1 MESPEETPADRRR
14 AADKS
19 TASHSASSS
28 PRSSSVPPA
37 LKTSVSVGAV
47 PVSSELTRPS
57 ALTPAE
63 TLLPSAAARPVLH
76 PHARAS
82 TPNLR
87 VDFAASAAVPSTV
100 KLLSELERSWAMFAA
115 SWKVVD
121 LFAGMQ
127 LWQEHPGDAESG
139 VASSEPLNSV
149 LLSTASAA
157 LVTFLAGHIGGGG
170 FVVSVLLTLLVVVAA
185 LWTLSNARAK
195 SAVPCFKTLQAVDGS
210 PSEIFLYLMGIK
222 NYPVWDASVE
232 RAEVVHTI
240 DDHSD
245 IIHLVYRPVW
255 MWPIWLAPRDLCL
268 LRYWRRAEDGS
279 YVICMQSALH
289 PECPPMHGVVRA
301 TCKGGGFII
310 SPRALGVTQGDE
322 LTSMVTNVVHL
333 DPRGWEGQLL
343 QRLNVMHLYVRPQVL
358 SLTGLRDVMEARKY
372 VCPNVPEEFSAAL
385 AASTEE
391 QQAHA
396 AAQDGEGGVGAVGD
410 AEAQPSQLEEFPSNV
425 PRSMWAEPDGA
436 AMMVRGPDY
445 LTDRR
450 KIPSQAPYFRL
461 VGMDLFESSE
471 TVEHIASRPDN
482 SVQREL
488 RRHEEQGTE
497 MPFTFVVNFVV
508 PGNPRINLV
517 LYYQVPHS
525 SVLTD
530 GSPSSELMA
539 DFLEGSDEFRNERF
553 KLIPC
558 IVEGSFIVR
567 QAVGSTPAL
576 IGKKLRQPTF
586 RGKQYFELDVD
597 IGSSAVANRVVGLVS
612 GYTKKLVI
620 DMGFVLEGQSPD
632 ELPERLFGSARL
644 VHIDMGVAKKLA

>member
-1 MESPEETPADRRR
+1 MELPEDWAARRR
-14 AADKS
+14 PAPS
-19 TASHSASSS
+19 ASASASSS
-28 PRSSSVPPA
+28 PLAPAPPA
-37 LKTSVSVGAV
+37 LKASVSAPDPADVARSR
-47 PVSSELTRPS
+47 SS
-57 ALTPAE
+57 
-63 TLLPSAAARPVLH
+63 SAAAAAPPLPSRPVLH
-76 PHARAS
+76 PQRAS
-82 TPNLR
+82 LPVLR
-87 VDFAASAAVPSTV
+87 ADLGPQCDVPSTV

-121 LFAGMQ
+121 LFAGLQ
-127 LWQEHPGDAESG
+127 IWQETPRA
-139 VASSEPLNSV
+139 AASEPPNGV
-149 LLSTASAA
+149 LLSTASAG

-170 FVVSVLLTLLVVVAA
+170 LAVSVLLTLLVVGAA
-185 LWTLSNARAK
+185 LWTLSNARAS

-245 IIHLVYRPVW
+245 IVHIVYRPVW
-255 MWPIWLAPRDLCL
+255 LWPIWLAPRDLCL

-289 PECPPMHGVVRA
+289 PECPPTHGVVRA

-310 SPRALGVTQGDE
+310 SPRALSVAQGDE

-333 DPRGWEGQLL
+333 DPQGWEGQLL

-358 SLTGLRDVMEARKY
+358 ALTGLRDVMEARKY

-391 QQAHA
+391 QQANA
-396 AAQDGEGGVGAVGD
+396 AAQDGEGAAGAAGD
-410 AEAQPSQLEEFPSNV
+410 AEAPASQLEEFPSNV
-425 PRSMWAEPDGA
+425 PRSMWAEPDGG

-450 KIPSQAPYFRL
+450 KIPSQSPYFRL
-461 VGMDLFESSE
+461 VGMDLYESSE
-471 TVEHIASRPDN
+471 VIEHIASRADN
-482 SVQREL
+482 PVQREL
-488 RRHEEQGTE
+488 KRHEERGTE
-497 MPFTFVVNFVV
+497 MPFTFVINFVV

-517 LYYQVPHS
+517 LYYQVPHPS
-525 SVLTD
+525 ILTD
-530 GSPSSELMA
+530 GSPATELMA

-576 IGKKLRQPTF
+576 IGKKLRQPYF

-620 DMGFVLEGQSPD
+620 DMGFVLEGQNPE
-632 ELPERLFGSARL
+632 ELPERLFGSVRL
-644 VHIDMGVAKKLA
+644 VHIDLGVAKKLA

>member
-1 MESPEETPADRRR
+1 MMDVAPEDSSAGRRR
-14 AADKS
+14 AS
-19 TASHSASSS
+19 TSS
-28 PRSSSVPPA
+28 PRSFSPPA
-37 LKTSVSVGAV
+37 LKSSVSVGAV
-47 PVSSELTRPS
+47 PVSDAMSLTATEPLPPKPKR
-57 ALTPAE
+57 TPVPR
-63 TLLPSAAARPVLH
+63 LRFDYGGQAAA
-76 PHARAS
+76 S
-82 TPNLR
+82 
-87 VDFAASAAVPSTV
+87 DVPSTV

-127 LWQEHPGDAESG
+127 VWQEQPKDAD
-139 VASSEPLNSV
+139 SSEPLNNV

-170 FVVSVLLTLLVVVAA
+170 FAVSVLLTLLVVAAA
-185 LWTLSNARAK
+185 LWTLSNVRAK
-195 SAVPCFKTLQAVDGS
+195 SAVPCFKTLQVVDGS

-279 YVICMQSALH
+279 YVVCMQSALH
-289 PECPPMHGVVRA
+289 PECPPMHGLVRA

-310 SPRALGVTQGDE
+310 SPRALSVTLGDE

-333 DPRGWEGQLL
+333 DPQGWEGQLL

-372 VCPNVPEEFSAAL
+372 VCPNVPEEFSAVL
-385 AASTEE
+385 AASTDE
-391 QQAHA
+391 QA
-396 AAQDGEGGVGAVGD
+396 AAAHEEGATGAAGD
-410 AEAQPSQLEEFPSNV
+410 ADAPASVLEEFPSNL
-425 PRSMWAEPDGA
+425 PRAMWAEPDGQ

-445 LTDRR
+445 LSDRR
-450 KIPSQAPYFRL
+450 KIPSQSPSLRL
-461 VGMDLFESSE
+461 VGVDLFQSSE
-471 TVEHIASRPDN
+471 SIEHIASRPDN

-488 RRHEEQGTE
+488 KRHEEQGTE

-508 PGNPRINLV
+508 PGNPRINMV
-517 LYYQVPHS
+517 LYYQAPHP
-525 SVLTD
+525 SVMTD
-530 GSPSSELMA
+530 GSPSAELMA

-612 GYTKKLVI
+612 GYAKKLVI

-632 ELPERLFGSARL
+632 ELPERLFGSVRL
-644 VHIDMGVAKKLA
+644 VHIDLGVAKKLT

>member
-1 MESPEETPADRRR
+1 M
-14 AADKS
+14 
-19 TASHSASSS
+19 
-28 PRSSSVPPA
+28 
-37 LKTSVSVGAV
+37 
-47 PVSSELTRPS
+47 
-57 ALTPAE
+57 
-63 TLLPSAAARPVLH
+63 
-76 PHARAS
+76 
-82 TPNLR
+82 PNLR
-87 VDFAASAAVPSTV
+87 FDYSGQPYDVPNTV

-127 LWQEHPGDAESG
+127 IWQEQAQDTNLTSI
-139 VASSEPLNSV
+139 SSHEPLNNI
-149 LLSTASAA
+149 LLSTTSAGF
-157 LVTFLAGHIGGGG
+157 VTFLAGQIGGAGFGISVILTG
-170 FVVSVLLTLLVVVAA
+170 FVIVAA
-185 LWTLSNARAK
+185 FWTLSNTRAK
-195 SAVPCFKTLQAVDGS
+195 KAVPCFKTLQVVDGS
-210 PSEIFLYLMGIK
+210 PSEIFFYLMGIK

-232 RAEVVHTI
+232 KAQVVHTI

-245 IIHLVYRPVW
+245 IIHIVYKPVW

-289 PECPPMHGVVRA
+289 PECPPMHGLVRA
-301 TCKGGGFII
+301 TCKGGGFVI
-310 SPRALGVTQGDE
+310 SPRMLSLTQGDE
-322 LTSMVTNVVHL
+322 MTSMVTNVVHL
-333 DPRGWEGQLL
+333 DPQGWEGKLL
-343 QRLNVMHLYVRPQVL
+343 RRLNMMHLYVRPQVL

-391 QQAHA
+391 QKANA
-396 AAQDGEGGVGAVGD
+396 AAHDGQDIGDGGAGD
-410 AEAQPSQLEEFPSNV
+410 ANASISPLEEFPSNV

-445 LTDRR
+445 LIDRR
-450 KIPSQAPYFRL
+450 KIPSQSPYFRL
-461 VGMDLFESSE
+461 VGVDLFESSE
-471 TVEHIASRPDN
+471 SVEHIASRPDN
-482 SVQREL
+482 PVQREL
-488 RRHEEQGTE
+488 RRHKELGTE

-517 LYYQVPHS
+517 LYYQVPHP

-632 ELPERLFGSARL
+632 ELPERLFGSVRL
-644 VHIDMGVAKKLA
+644 VHTDLGVAKKLT

>member
-1 MESPEETPADRRR
+1 M
-14 AADKS
+14 
-19 TASHSASSS
+19 SS
-28 PRSSSVPPA
+28 RSSSLFAIPTP
-37 LKTSVSVGAV
+37 KSSDSDSSVFMR
-47 PVSSELTRPS
+47 SSLSLSSTQTTIESHVHTTT
-57 ALTPAE
+57 A
-63 TLLPSAAARPVLH
+63 TLLPGRPVLH
-76 PHARAS
+76 SNARTS

-87 VDFAASAAVPSTV
+87 FDYDGQPSSSDVPSTV
-100 KLLSELERSWAMFAA
+100 KLLSELERSWSMFAA

-127 LWQEHPGDAESG
+127 IWQEQSPDVDSN
-139 VASSEPLNSV
+139 SPTTFEPLNNV
-149 LLSTASAA
+149 LLTTTSAG

-170 FVVSVLLTLLVVVAA
+170 FLVSVILTGLVVAAA

-195 SAVPCFKTLQAVDGS
+195 KAVPCFKTLLVVDGS

-232 RAEVVHTI
+232 KAEVVHTI

-245 IIHLVYRPVW
+245 IIHIVYRPVW
-255 MWPIWLAPRDLCL
+255 MWPIWLASRDLCL
-268 LRYWRRAEDGS
+268 LRYWRRGEDGS

-289 PECPPMHGVVRA
+289 PECPPIHGLVRA
-301 TCKGGGFII
+301 TCKGGGFVI
-310 SPRALGVTQGDE
+310 SPRTLSLTQGDE
-322 LTSMVTNVVHL
+322 MTSMVTNVVHL
-333 DPRGWEGQLL
+333 DPQGWEGKLL

-372 VCPNVPEEFSAAL
+372 VCPNVPEEFSVAL

-391 QQAHA
+391 QKVNA
-396 AAQDGEGGVGAVGD
+396 AVQDGKVIRGAAGD
-410 AEAQPSQLEEFPSNV
+410 ANALVSRLEEFPSNV

-445 LTDRR
+445 LIDRR
-450 KIPSQAPYFRL
+450 KIPSQSPYFRL
-461 VGMDLFESSE
+461 VGVDLFESSE
-471 TVEHIASRPDN
+471 AVEHIASRSDN
-482 SVQREL
+482 PVQCEL
-488 RRHEEQGTE
+488 RRHEELGTE

-508 PGNPRINLV
+508 PGTPRINLV
-517 LYYQVPHS
+517 LYYQVPHPS
-525 SVLTD
+525 LLTD

-567 QAVGSTPAL
+567 QAVGNTPAL
-576 IGKKLRQPTF
+576 VGKKLRQPTF

-620 DMGFVLEGQSPD
+620 DMGFVLEGQRSD
-632 ELPERLFGSARL
+632 ELPERLFGSVRL
-644 VHIDMGVAKKLA
+644 VHIDLGVAKRIT

>member
-1 MESPEETPADRRR
+1 M
-14 AADKS
+14 
-19 TASHSASSS
+19 
-28 PRSSSVPPA
+28 
-37 LKTSVSVGAV
+37 
-47 PVSSELTRPS
+47 
-57 ALTPAE
+57 
-63 TLLPSAAARPVLH
+63 
-76 PHARAS
+76 
-82 TPNLR
+82 
-87 VDFAASAAVPSTV
+87 
-100 KLLSELERSWAMFAA
+100 
-115 SWKVVD
+115 
-121 LFAGMQ
+121 
-127 LWQEHPGDAESG
+127 
-139 VASSEPLNSV
+139 
-149 LLSTASAA
+149 
-157 LVTFLAGHIGGGG
+157 
-170 FVVSVLLTLLVVVAA
+170 
-185 LWTLSNARAK
+185 
-195 SAVPCFKTLQAVDGS
+195 VDGS

-222 NYPVWDASVE
+222 NYPVWDASVD

-245 IIHLVYRPVW
+245 IIHIVYKPVW
-255 MWPIWLAPRDLCL
+255 MWPIWLTPRDLCL

-289 PECPPMHGVVRA
+289 PECPAMHGLVRA

-310 SPRALGVTQGDE
+310 SPRALGVSQGDE

-333 DPRGWEGQLL
+333 DPQGWEGQLL
-343 QRLNVMHLYVRPQVL
+343 QRLNVMHLFVRPQVL

-391 QQAHA
+391 QNA
-396 AAQDGEGGVGAVGD
+396 ATQEGENVTTGD
-410 AEAQPSQLEEFPSNV
+410 NKTPVSQLEEFPSNV

-450 KIPSQAPYFRL
+450 KIPSQSPYFRL
-461 VGMDLFESSE
+461 VGMDLFQSSE
-471 TVEHIASRPDN
+471 TIEHIASRPDN
-482 SVQREL
+482 SVQKEL
-488 RRHEEQGTE
+488 KRHEEQGTE
-497 MPFTFVVNFVV
+497 MPFTFVINFVV
-508 PGNPRINLV
+508 PGTPRINLV
-517 LYYQVPHS
+517 LYYQVPHP

-586 RGKQYFELDVD
+586 HGKQYFELDVD

-612 GYTKKLVI
+612 GYAKKLVI

-644 VHIDMGVAKKLA
+644 VHIDLSIAKKLSYIFADLDALNQDMCKYMRAHSKEFSDAELTKHFPISAYKLTKFLSHPDKATKYFQGSYYYLKLKDVEAFRAVGWEMRPKSASKYRTLGHLPKPGEHENKAKTLVLVAGKLAGSVLHGVDKYFEAGWCVHCYCFRDRDAKVYDRLVSEYPSQFKCVYLNNSVRNLVKEISGDYDMMFTARDSRPIPIE